1 MALVQKRS
9 TLQVWGDVIF
19 AIFLREIKSQST
31 DKIGLVWAV
40 VSPLIMIA
48 GMTAMRTFMSGGA
61 DAHGIPTAIF
71 MVFGMVLIQS
81 FLTIFEKSS
90 SAIKKNKPL
99 YAFRQVQPISSVI
112 GIALFE
118 LFVKIFVIFTIV
130 IIAFVIKLEISINYP
145 IAVIIN
151 FLQVWLIAVSLGL
164 LFALAAC
171 YVPEIKK
178 IQQLF
183 TRPLFFISGIFFSL
197 QDIPPEYWPY
207 LNWNPLLHAV
217 ELTRYA
223 AYPAYGNAGVSEFYL
238 NMFTICSVFLA
249 LACYHISWKQ
259 AISR

>member
-19 AIFLREIKSQST
+19 ALFLREIKSQST

-40 VSPLIMIA
+40 GSPLIIIA

-61 DAHGIPTAIF
+61 DAHGIPTAAF
-71 MVFGMVLIQS
+71 MVFGMVLIQA

-112 GIALFE
+112 GIALYE
-118 LFVKIFVIFTIV
+118 LFVKIFVILTIV
-130 IIAFVIKLEISINYP
+130 IIAFVIKFEINISYP
-145 IAVIIN
+145 IAVIFN
-151 FLQVWLIAVSLGL
+151 LLQVWLIAVSLGL
-164 LFALAAC
+164 LFALATC

-178 IQQLF
+178 IQQLL
-183 TRPLFFISGIFFSL
+183 TRPLFFISGLFFSL
-197 QDIPPEYWPY
+197 QDIPQEYWHY
-207 LNWNPLLHAV
+207 LTWNPLLHAV

-223 AYPAYGNAGVSEFYL
+223 AYPSYGNAGVSEFFL

>member
-9 TLQVWGDVIF
+9 PLKIWGDVIF

-40 VSPLIMIA
+40 ISPLIMIA
-48 GMTAMRTFMSGGA
+48 GMTAMRTFMSAGS
-61 DAHGIPTAIF
+61 DAHGMPIAIF

-81 FLTIFEKSS
+81 FLTIFQKC
-90 SAIKKNKPL
+90 SAAIQKNKPL
-99 YAFRQVQPISSVI
+99 YAFRQVQPISSLL

-118 LFVKIFVIFTIV
+118 LLVKVFVIITIA
-130 IIAFVIKLEISINYP
+130 IIAFVIKLEVSISYP
-145 IAVIIN
+145 IAIIAN
-151 FLQVWLIAVSLGL
+151 LLQIWLIGMSLGL
-164 LFALAAC
+164 IFGLGAC

-178 IQQLF
+178 IQQLL

-197 QDIPPEYWPY
+197 QDIPQEYWHY
-207 LNWNPLLHAV
+207 LTWNPLLHAV

-223 AYPAYGNAGVSEFYL
+223 AYPSYGNAGVSEFYL
-238 NMFTICSVFLA
+238 NMFTLGAVFFA
-249 LACYHISWKQ
+249 LACYHVSWKQ

>member
-9 TLQVWGDVIF
+9 PLQIWGDVIF

-40 VSPLIMIA
+40 ISPLIMIA
-48 GMTAMRTFMSGGA
+48 GMTAMRTFMSSGG
-61 DAHGIPTAIF
+61 DAHGMPIAIF

-81 FLTIFEKSS
+81 FLTIFEKCS
-90 SAIKKNKPL
+90 SAIQKNKPL

-118 LFVKIFVIFTIV
+118 LLVKVFVILTIAL
-130 IIAFVIKLEISINYP
+130 IAFVSKFEISISYP
-145 IAVIIN
+145 IAIIFN
-151 FLQVWLIAVSLGL
+151 LLQVWLIGVSLGL
-164 LFALAAC
+164 IFGLAAC

-183 TRPLFFISGIFFSL
+183 MRPLFFISGIFFSL
-197 QDIPPEYWPY
+197 QDIPREFWHY

-223 AYPAYGNAGVSEFYL
+223 AYPGYGNAGVSDFYL
-238 NMFTICSVFLA
+238 NIFTLGAVFFA